1 LRDSLLIHSLSPQ
14 LSKEGAIPRDAEGQ
28 FSMARDTTSG
38 LLCTFALWGGPLDCE
53 YWSTGDVPGETKKK
67 NPGTGFNV
75 PGPAASVPC
84 AVLGSIRNRQRQPGN
99 SIQLP
104 LSAAGRVRSIRQSR
118 TSKHLQHRRKITSDN
133 PIEALSVLV
142 SERDQV
148 RLVAGVERVYH
159 GFNLGGRQT
168 KCRPDQAQSP
178 PNGIPIDRRNYSRF
192 HHVAQPSARTEM
204 STGDAMA

>member
-1 LRDSLLIHSLSPQ
+1 
-14 LSKEGAIPRDAEGQ
+14 
-28 FSMARDTTSG
+28 MARDTTSG
-38 LLCTFALWGGPLDCE
+38 LLCTFALWGGLLDRE
-53 YWSTGDVPGETKKK
+53 YWLTGDVPGETKKK

-84 AVLGSIRNRQRQPGN
+84 AALGSTRNRQRQPSN

-104 LSAAGRVRSIRQSR
+104 LSAAGRVRSIQQSR
-118 TSKHLQHRRKITSDN
+118 TSKHLQHRDKITSDN

-148 RLVAGVERVYH
+148 RLVAGIERVYH

-168 KCRPDQAQSP
+168 KCSPDQAQSP

-192 HHVAQPSARTEM
+192 HHVPQPQRSDRDVDKRCDGLTDLIGGIAH
-204 STGDAMA
+204 GY